1 MGREHC
7 NTSRKKYQQISEK
20 ERYQIEGL
28 LRSGLRPSAI
38 ALQFGKDRRTI
49 EREIEK
55 GTVDQLD
62 SELRKRRVYC
72 ADAGQRVCV
81 QRGKNKGRGLKIGH
95 DHALADYL
103 EQKIGV
109 EKWSPDAAIGSIK
122 ANGLQFAVTLC
133 TKTVYNMIDRGE
145 FLTLTN
151 QSLPVKRSP
160 KKQSYKKV
168 RGVALNNLKGRSIE
182 ERPEEVELREEIGH
196 WEMDLV
202 LGSTR
207 ACLLV
212 LTERHSRRELIW
224 KIPSKEQ
231 KYVIAVLDRLERRLG
246 RKFREIFKSITMD
259 NGSEFLDMK
268 GIERSVFNPQE
279 NRTTCYY
286 AHPYSAYERGSN
298 ENANKLIRRFVPKG
312 TDIGKLSNKAIAR
325 IQHWINNY
333 PRRIFGYLSS
343 NQFAAIPL

>member
-1 MGREHC
+1 MGQDHY
-7 NTSRKKYQQISEK
+7 NTQKKKFQQLQEK

-28 LRSGLRPSAI
+28 LRAGLRPLAI
-38 ALQFGKDRRTI
+38 ALQFGRDRRTI

-55 GTVDQLD
+55 GTVEQMD
-62 SELRKRRVYC
+62 SEYRVKRLYC
-72 ADAGQRVCV
+72 ADAGQRVHDA
-81 QRGKNKGRGLKIGH
+81 GAANKGRGLKIGH

-103 EQKIGV
+103 EEKIGV

-133 TKTVYNMIDRGE
+133 TKTVYNMIGRGD

-151 QSLPVKRSP
+151 KNLPVKRDK
-160 KKQSYKKV
+160 KKQPYKRV
-168 RGVALNNLKGRSIE
+168 RSVALNNLKGRSIE
-182 ERPEEVELREEIGH
+182 ERPKEVELREEIGH

-202 LGSTR
+202 VGSSR

-212 LTERHSRRELIW
+212 LTERHSRHELIF

-231 KYVIAVLDRLERRLG
+231 KYVIAILDRLERKLG
-246 RKFREIFKSITMD
+246 RKFPKIFKSITMD

-268 GIERSVFNPQE
+268 GLERSVFNKSQR
-279 NRTTCYY
+279 RTTCYY

-312 TDIGKLSNKAIAR
+312 TDIGKLSHKAVAR

-343 NQFAAIPL
+343 IQFAPIPL